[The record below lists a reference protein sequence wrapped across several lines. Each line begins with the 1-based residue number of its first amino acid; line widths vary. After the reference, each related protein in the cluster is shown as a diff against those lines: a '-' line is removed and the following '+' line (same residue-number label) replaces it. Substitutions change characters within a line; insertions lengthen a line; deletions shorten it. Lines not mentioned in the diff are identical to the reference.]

1 MASLPTVILQKQ
13 ITGTTAGNED
23 SVAVHSVKRYK
34 GDVTVGGLKGPS
46 GPDGVLR
53 SHVGLH
59 EHYNDFEASVRAGY
73 AAAEVKAANI
83 SGFRSA
89 TAVDDATKRLPR
101 GWRVYTPDD
110 CASLTRTCL
119 KTRARRTRAGA
130 GWTWRGRRRAG
141 V

>member
-1 MASLPTVILQKQ
+1 M
-13 ITGTTAGNED
+13 
-23 SVAVHSVKRYK
+23 HSVKRYK

-59 EHYNDFEASVRAGY
+59 KHYNDFEASVQAGY
-73 AAAEVKAANI
+73 AAAEVKAANL

-89 TAVDDATKRLPR
+89 TAVDDETKRLPR

-110 CASLTRTCL
+110 CASFNANLSRATCA
-119 KTRARRTRAGA
+119 TNARRGGLDLARPAP
-130 GWTWRGRRRAG
+130 GRRLSMSDAG
-141 V
+141 PVFVAL